1 MPVYKQFKYYKI
13 RDCPGCRYYKFN
25 ECHHPCPNEFN
36 CNFITEKV
44 FQNKYFFK
52 TSILGRT
59 FIRRGFKTKQAAR
72 EAETIFRKE
81 LTSSSINYATT
92 LLPTY
97 REMLNLYCDYL
108 KQFKITYYVQ
118 EKRKIQNF
126 YSSLFP

>member
-13 RDCPGCRYYKFN
+13 RDCPTCRFFKFN
-25 ECHHPCPNEFN
+25 SCHHPCPNEFN
-36 CNFITEKV
+36 CSFITKKV

-108 KQFKITYYVQ
+108 EQYKITYYVQ